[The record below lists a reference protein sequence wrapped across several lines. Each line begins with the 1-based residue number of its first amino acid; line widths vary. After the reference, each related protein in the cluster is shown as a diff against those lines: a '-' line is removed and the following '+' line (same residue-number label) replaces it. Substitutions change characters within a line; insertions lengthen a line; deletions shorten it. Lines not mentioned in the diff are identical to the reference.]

1 MTRLR
6 QLAVQNR
13 LPLTAGAVVLWIA
26 VGPWLWSF
34 SASQS
39 AVANHVF
46 LVFAFGPLSMLIA
59 VLRPAAF
66 VTLAGAVWL
75 ILSPW
80 VLGYATLNAAWISE
94 LVSGS
99 LLAVLCLAAVGVR
112 RSAIRRRHAP
122 SGQLR
127 LRIADGQ
134 RDARTG
140 GV

>member
-6 QLAVQNR
+6 QFR
-13 LPLTAGAVVLWIA
+13 LPFAAEAVVLWIA

-46 LVFAFGPLSMLIA
+46 LVFAFGPLAMLIA

-75 ILSPW
+75 MLSPW
-80 VLGYATLNAAWISE
+80 LLGYATLNAAWINE

-99 LLAVLCLAAVGVR
+99 LLALLCLTAAGVHCAR
-112 RSAIRRRHAP
+112 RS
-122 SGQLR
+122 G
-127 LRIADGQ
+127 IA
-134 RDARTG
+134 AEP
-140 GV
+140 

>member
-6 QLAVQNR
+6 QFR
-13 LPLTAGAVVLWIA
+13 LPFAAEAVVLWIA

-46 LVFAFGPLSMLIA
+46 LVFAFGPLAMLIA

-75 ILSPW
+75 MLSPW
-80 VLGYATLNAAWISE
+80 LLGYATLNAAWINE
-94 LVSGS
+94 LISGS
-99 LLAVLCLAAVGVR
+99 LLALLCLTAAGVHWP
-112 RSAIRRRHAP
+112 AIRHRRGA
-122 SGQLR
+122 LKTAT
-127 LRIADGQ
+127 IASS
-134 RDARTG
+134 RWPT
-140 GV
+140 